1 MAKNPLEKFIPGD
14 FSKENYESFDLH
26 RPYVDDIF
34 LVSPTGKK
42 MIRETDLIDVWFDS
56 GSMPYAQFHY
66 PFENKELQ
74 HYFPADFIA
83 EGVDQTRGWFF
94 TLHAIAVM
102 LFDSVSFK
110 ACVSNGLVLDK
121 DGNKMSK
128 RLGNAADP
136 FSTIEKF
143 GPDATR
149 WYMMTNSQPWD
160 NLKFDLEGITEVQ
173 RKFFGTLYNTYAF
186 FALYANIDGFTY
198 SEKEVPFGKRPEIDR
213 WILSELNSLI
223 RKVESYYDDYEPTK
237 AGRAIQDFVI
247 DHLSNW
253 YVRLSRRR
261 FWKGEYSDDKIAA
274 YQTLYRCLEVVAQ
287 LASPIAPFFMERL
300 YTDLNSVSGRI
311 GSDSVHLTDFPVAD
325 ESIID
330 LDLEE
335 RMELAQK
342 ISSMILSLRK
352 RSNIRVRQP
361 LNKIM
366 IPILNEHNRSQLQA
380 VENLILTEVNVKEM
394 EYLTETAGIL
404 VKKIKPNF
412 KTLGPRFGK
421 LMKPIAAA
429 ISAFNQD
436 QISHLEEEGI
446 YKLTVEGENLEIT
459 LNDVEI
465 ATEDIPG
472 WLISSAGSLTV
483 ALDINITE
491 DLKQEG
497 LARELINRIQNIR
510 KDRDFEVTD
519 KIRVQ
524 VEKMEYLQSAIQN
537 NFSYICA
544 EILAES
550 LDFVDKIEEEHR
562 IAVEL
567 TEEFTTG
574 IRVDRLS

>member
-1 MAKNPLEKFIPGD
+1 
-14 FSKENYESFDLH
+14 
-26 RPYVDDIF
+26 
-34 LVSPTGKK
+34 
-42 MIRETDLIDVWFDS
+42 
-56 GSMPYAQFHY
+56 
-66 PFENKELQ
+66 
-74 HYFPADFIA
+74 
-83 EGVDQTRGWFF
+83 
-94 TLHAIAVM
+94 
-102 LFDSVSFK
+102 
-110 ACVSNGLVLDK
+110 
-121 DGNKMSK
+121 
-128 RLGNAADP
+128 
-136 FSTIEKF
+136 
-143 GPDATR
+143 
-149 WYMMTNSQPWD
+149 
-160 NLKFDLEGITEVQ
+160 
-173 RKFFGTLYNTYAF
+173 
-186 FALYANIDGFTY
+186 
-198 SEKEVPFGKRPEIDR
+198 
-213 WILSELNSLI
+213 
-223 RKVESYYDDYEPTK
+223 
-237 AGRAIQDFVI
+237 
-247 DHLSNW
+247 
-253 YVRLSRRR
+253 
-261 FWKGEYSDDKIAA
+261 
-274 YQTLYRCLEVVAQ
+274 
-287 LASPIAPFFMERL
+287 MERL

-380 VENLILTEVNVKEM
+380 VENLILTEVNVKEID
-394 EYLTETAGIL
+394 YLTETAGIL

>member
-1 MAKNPLEKFIPGD
+1 
-14 FSKENYESFDLH
+14 
-26 RPYVDDIF
+26 
-34 LVSPTGKK
+34 
-42 MIRETDLIDVWFDS
+42 
-56 GSMPYAQFHY
+56 
-66 PFENKELQ
+66 
-74 HYFPADFIA
+74 
-83 EGVDQTRGWFF
+83 VDQTRGWFF

-102 LFDSVSFK
+102 LFDSVSYK

-128 RLGNAADP
+128 RLGNAVDP
-136 FSTIEKF
+136 FSTLEKY

-160 NLKFDLEGITEVQ
+160 NLKFDLEGIGEVQ

-186 FALYANIDGFTY
+186 FALYANIDGFHY
-198 SEKEVPFGKRPEIDR
+198 SEEEIPFEKRPEIDR

-253 YVRLSRRR
+253 YVRLCRRR
-261 FWKGEYSDDKIAA
+261 FWKGEYTEDKIAA
-274 YQTLYRCLEVVAQ
+274 YQTLYRCLEVIAQ

-300 YTDLNSVSGRI
+300 FIDLNSATGRI
-311 GSDSVHLTDFPVAD
+311 QADSVHLTDFPVAD
-325 ESIID
+325 ESMID

-342 ISSMILSLRK
+342 ISSMVLSLRK

-361 LNKIM
+361 LNKVM
-366 IPILNEHNRSQLQA
+366 IPILNEHNKAQLKA
-380 VENLILTEVNVKEM
+380 VENLILTEVNVKEI

-429 ISAFNQD
+429 VSAFTQD
-436 QISHLEEEGI
+436 QISHLEEEEI
-446 YKLTVEGENLEIT
+446 YKLSIEGELVEIT

-465 ATEDIPG
+465 TTEDIPG
-472 WLISSAGSLTV
+472 WLISSSGNLTV
-483 ALDINITE
+483 ALDINIT
-491 DLKQEG
+491 DSLKQEG

-510 KDRDFEVTD
+510 KDRNYEVTD

-524 VEKMEYLQSAIQN
+524 VEKMEYLEKALMN

-550 LDFVDKIEEEHR
+550 LDFVEKIDEANR

-567 TEEFTTG
+567 TEEFNTG
-574 IRVDRLS
+574 IRVERLS